1 MYFGIYSKIRHVKQS
16 KGEVYQKNKKQ
27 SKVSVMSQKRK
38 KGFDVVKRLK
48 SHEIEID
55 LFQRAPLTS
64 CSRTMRGYCIIHP
77 TKGIWER
84 NAFTVDQNPPNRTMT
99 PYISKI
105 MPIMGQRTNIRKSPR
120 TKQIVPLKLLTF
132 VNTLQVDCQPS
143 KRPTPI
149 NQNKFPRASKP
160 LSKYKMTPRN
170 VKDKPK
176 PMRPNP
182 TFFCSVISYT
192 ILVTV
197 VWDLFARGKRH
208 H

>member
-1 MYFGIYSKIRHVKQS
+1 MSNR
-16 KGEVYQKNKKQ
+16 NKCT
-27 SKVSVMSQKRK
+27 
-38 KGFDVVKRLK
+38 
-48 SHEIEID
+48 H
-55 LFQRAPLTS
+55 
-64 CSRTMRGYCIIHP
+64 
-77 TKGIWER
+77 
-84 NAFTVDQNPPNRTMT
+84 PNRTMT

-182 TFFCSVISYT
+182 TSANIQEMEAIRQRKMKFVISIT
-192 ILVTV
+192 
-197 VWDLFARGKRH
+197 DLIPKEEI
-208 H
+208 

>member
-1 MYFGIYSKIRHVKQS
+1 
-16 KGEVYQKNKKQ
+16 
-27 SKVSVMSQKRK
+27 
-38 KGFDVVKRLK
+38 
-48 SHEIEID
+48 
-55 LFQRAPLTS
+55 
-64 CSRTMRGYCIIHP
+64 MRGYCIIHP

-149 NQNKFPRASKP
+149 NQNNWTQKPNETQMLDPCVDLMFRNNKDILTFPRASKP